1 MPNVA
6 LAASHYIPNIPD
18 NYAPKGPTNFDV
30 IHTNSAKKLVD
41 GLSVPLQSF
50 KSNLFARMF
59 SSNVGNDLVE
69 KFTTEFSREAF
80 KNIQDNTLGTSHI
93 AKKYTVGLIA
103 GLTPPALIVGTAATA
118 AYYIIGGM
126 DWYTSAKL
134 VVGIGCMDMGAKA
147 TGINPK
153 KMISYLALAGL
164 TFIAKMCSDAAMHPY
179 NLKELKAAKKIEVL
193 HQNIIN
199 EEKQSYD
206 HAASELVRQYN
217 ESVNNPR
224 KMVELQATAK
234 TITSN
239 LNTIQ
244 NVFSNKLGLVSSEHS
259 QILNMLKK
267 SIALINSF
275 NLKIKTPKTKEDS
288 EYNAKLLLALPMS
301 ACGEAG
307 ISDELRINL
316 KEGSKPQLGKLHTI
330 KSALKAASMGITT
343 TAVASTSLSLI
354 FALGSYLS
362 HAPTYEAVIGG
373 PMNYWQTGADVT
385 SWAYPALAASVVGT
399 ISLVAG
405 SYLAKHSWK
414 NSQQERRETNSAIE
428 HSIQLANTNVAKIF
442 DGIESYMKSTKLPF
456 SEMDDLQDKLNCVMH
471 KISRWQV
478 IDSKYINNHFQKQS
492 F

>member
-1 MPNVA
+1 MPNIA
-6 LAASHYIPNIPD
+6 LAASHYLPN
-18 NYAPKGPTNFDV
+18 NFDV

-41 GLSVPLQSF
+41 SLSLPIQSP
-50 KSNLFARMF
+50 KPNLFTRMF
-59 SSNVGNDLVE
+59 SSNIGNDLVE
-69 KFTTEFSREAF
+69 KFTTETAREAF
-80 KNIQDNTLGTSHI
+80 KNIQDNTLGASHI
-93 AKKYTVGLIA
+93 AKKYTVGLVA

-153 KMISYLALAGL
+153 KMIGYLSLAGL

-179 NLKELKAAKKIEVL
+179 TLKELSAAKTIEVL

-239 LNTIQ
+239 LNAIQ
-244 NVFSNKLGLVSSEHS
+244 NVFSKKLELVSSEQS
-259 QILNMLKK
+259 QVLNMLKK

-275 NLKIKTPKTKEDS
+275 NLKVRTPKTKEDNA
-288 EYNAKLLLALPMS
+288 YNAKLLLALPVS

-330 KSALKAASMGITT
+330 TSVLKASSIASAGSLVSY
-343 TAVASTSLSLI
+343 TAVSAI

-362 HAPTYEAVIGG
+362 NASVCETSFHQTHSHFVTPLDYLSTRFFTNCPLQASAAAVI
-373 PMNYWQTGADVT
+373 
-385 SWAYPALAASVVGT
+385 ST
-399 ISLVAG
+399 ISLATG
-405 SYLAKHSWK
+405 YYFANRSWD
-414 NSQQERRETNSAIE
+414 NSEKERKDANSLIE
-428 HSIQLANTNVAKIF
+428 YNIKLANTNVAKIF
-442 DGIESYMKSTKLPF
+442 GGIESYVRSTRL
-456 SEMDDLQDKLNCVMH
+456 SRNETTDLQNKLNCIMGR
-471 KISRWQV
+471 ISRWQV
-478 IDSKYINNHFQKQS
+478 IDREYINNPFHKQ
-492 F
+492 FL